1 MAEPRRTGRSL
12 EVLRAE
18 AAEEI
23 SMLVE
28 HRSRQGEDPWEFMP
42 TLPTVDEQVVLILRA
57 DAVDLDDGD
66 RQAARAVVDAP
77 GVRAGHQARRGV
89 PPAAPDRAAAPGA
102 DAPPCGSCMGAL
114 PEAG

>member
-1 MAEPRRTGRSL
+1 MAESRRTGRSL

-57 DAVDLDDGD
+57 DAVELDDAIGK
-66 RQAARAVVDAP
+66 RSAQWSSHPASGQGTRMGEEYHRLRRIALQHPELTPAVWKL
-77 GVRAGHQARRGV
+77 
-89 PPAAPDRAAAPGA
+89 
-102 DAPPCGSCMGAL
+102 MGAL
-114 PEAG
+114 PDAS